1 MIIKQLKEKLC
12 QLREAI
18 YQSIEYRADAIME
31 LLDAIS
37 SNSSAKSVVELSLNP
52 VYQRQYSSIEKS
64 ISEFSVSSITTDEKE
79 QRLKL
84 EESHLAIISKNI
96 PQLQQGRFHLFASDV
111 TPQPRPFA
119 PTLSDRKVVHSPNPT
134 LSNKPIA
141 VGHEYSHL
149 VYLPEKP
156 STLSPP
162 WVLPLSVRRV
172 SSAENGVMV
181 AASQITALMTNPQ
194 IPFANELCL
203 HVGDGAYS
211 SVSYIHANTQHD
223 NLVVAARLRSNRKLY
238 FQPQALSTTDKGHP
252 FWYGKAL
259 KLRNANRY
267 RASQEINTTY
277 ISRSGVTFNVRVKAW
292 DNLLMRGKKDCPMHD
307 QPLTLIR
314 IDAFKSNGK
323 SYYRR
328 PLFLIVAGKR
338 RAEIS
343 IVDIWLAY
351 AQRYDIE
358 HYFRFGKQNLLMS
371 SFQTP
376 DSQHEENWWHIT
388 LLAYCQLYLAA
399 PLACHLPRPWEA
411 KSLSSS
417 SSSLLSP
424 SAVQRDFARII
435 KEIGS
440 PAKSPKSRGIS
451 LGRLSGTKLLPRKP
465 LKIVFKSKKHL
476 IDSTSL
482 F

>member
-1 MIIKQLKEKLC
+1 MIIKQLKEKMR
-12 QLREAI
+12 QFREAI
-18 YQSIEYRADAIME
+18 YQSIEYRADAVMD

-37 SNSSAKSVVELSLNP
+37 SNSNAKSVVELSLNP
-52 VYQRQYSSIEKS
+52 MYQRKYSSIEKS
-64 ISEFSVSSITTDEKE
+64 ISELSVSSIIADEKE

-84 EESHLAIISKNI
+84 EESHLAIISKNL
-96 PQLQQGRFHLFASDV
+96 PTLQERSYHLFASDV

-119 PTLSDRKVVHSPNPT
+119 RTLSDRKVVHSPNPT

-141 VGHEYSHL
+141 VGHEYSCL
-149 VYLPEKP
+149 VYLPEKASP
-156 STLSPP
+156 LSPP
-162 WVLPLSVRRV
+162 WVVPLSVRRV
-172 SSAENGVMV
+172 SSAESGVMV
-181 AASQITALMTNPQ
+181 ATSQITALMTNPQ
-194 IPFANELCL
+194 LAFANELCL

-211 SVSYIHANTQHD
+211 SVSYIYANTQHD
-223 NLVVAARLRSNRKLY
+223 NLVSVARLRSNRKLY
-238 FQPQALSTTDKGHP
+238 FQPQELPTTDKGHP
-252 FWYGKAL
+252 LWYGKVL
-259 KLRNANRY
+259 KLKNANHY
-267 RASQEINTTY
+267 PASQEINTTY
-277 ISRSGVTFNVRVKAW
+277 ISRNGHTFNIRIKAW
-292 DNLLMRGKKDCPMHD
+292 DNLLMRGKRDYPMHD

-314 IDAFKSNGK
+314 IDAFKPNGK

-328 PLFLIVAGKR
+328 PLFLIVGGKR

-358 HYFRFGKQNLLMS
+358 HYFRFSKQRLLMS

-388 LLAYCQLYLAA
+388 LLAYCQLYFAA

-417 SSSLLSP
+417 SSLLSP
-424 SAVQRDFARII
+424 STVQRDFVRII

-440 PAKSPKSRGIS
+440 PAKSPKNRGIS
-451 LGRLSGTKLLPRKP
+451 LGRLIGTKLLPRIP
-465 LKIVFKSKKHL
+465 LKVVFKPKHSL
-476 IDSTSL
+476 IISASL